1 MNYNCNICNKDY
13 ASYQSLWIHKN
24 KFHSNK
30 KNNEKSEGKSDENL
44 EEKLE
49 ENNKCKQYKCK
60 LCNKV
65 YNNRQ
70 SKYVHQKKCNGNN
83 NDELS
88 KLKDQINKLSIELKE
103 IKTNNKATNN
113 IINNNITNNNMTN
126 SNNTIN
132 NNNTYNII
140 INKYGSENLFE
151 LTDHE
156 MLDLLENNINNILY
170 YLEFVNF
177 NKKRPQNHSFC
188 VTALNDRHIS
198 VIDNDTN
205 KINKSSKK
213 FAFDNLLIYGIKNIT
228 KLYNSNKNK
237 IPYKKRQIIEDN
249 IEKLKMYQKMP
260 YNDYLKKQLIKNFNM
275 LAYNK
280 RDMVLKTWDNNREI
294 IEDCNCENL
303 FINQNE
309 DNSDSSESDTVELK
323 LVKPTKK
330 YISNISDSNSS
341 DESDKVELK
350 LIKPTKKYISNI
362 SDSDSSISM
371 KKNKQIKKYSS
382 CTENEII
389 V

>member
-24 KFHSNK
+24 KFHSDK
-30 KNNEKSEGKSDENL
+30 KND
-44 EEKLE
+44 EKLE

-60 LCNKV
+60 ICNKV

-70 SKYVHQKKCNGNN
+70 SKYVHQKKCNGINN
-83 NDELS
+83 NELS
-88 KLKDQINKLSIELKE
+88 KLKDQINKLSTELKE
-103 IKTNNKATNN
+103 FKTNN
-113 IINNNITNNNMTN
+113 IINNNTTNNIIN
-126 SNNTIN
+126 NNTTTNNTMTN

-151 LTDHE
+151 LTEHE

-188 VTALNDRHIS
+188 VTALNDKHIS

-249 IEKLKMYQKMP
+249 IEKLKMYQEMP
-260 YNDYLKKQLIKNFNM
+260 YNEYLKKQLIKNLNM

-280 RDMVLKTWDNNREI
+280 RDMILKTWDNNREI
-294 IEDCNCENL
+294 IEDCNSENV

-309 DNSDSSESDTVELK
+309 YNND
-323 LVKPTKK
+323 
-330 YISNISDSNSS
+330 SS

-350 LIKPTKKYISNI
+350 LIKSTKKYI
-362 SDSDSSISM
+362 SDSDSSSSM
-371 KKNKQIKKYSS
+371 KKLNKKNKLSS
-382 CTENEII
+382 DTDELINYNN
-389 V
+389 